1 MKPRIVKDTAI
12 AAIVGLLVA
21 GCAADGSGMTETGQG
36 AIIGSTTGAALG
48 AILGSQRGDAGPGAL
63 AGAVGGAFLGGMV
76 GAYME
81 QQRQDFEKALAPEIA
96 SGVIRVER
104 LPNDQ
109 LLVGMTGETT
119 FGVDSDQINPGF
131 HTTMDRIAKIVNQYG
146 KTELIV
152 AGHTDDKGSASH
164 NQQLSE
170 RRAASVER
178 YLEERRV
185 VPERIT
191 ATGYGMTQPIASNDT
206 DDGRR
211 LNRRVDITIVPRTAG
226 S

>member
-1 MKPRIVKDTAI
+1 MKPRIVKDAAI
-12 AAIVGLLVA
+12 AATIGLLVA

-36 AIIGSTTGAALG
+36 AIIGSTAGAALG
-48 AILGSQRGDAGPGAL
+48 AILGSQHGDAGPGAL
-63 AGAVGGAFLGGMV
+63 AGAVGGALLGGMV

-81 QQRQDFEKALAPEIA
+81 QQRKDFEKALAQEIA

-104 LPNDQ
+104 LSNDQ

-131 HTTMDRIAKIVNQYG
+131 YTTMDRIAKIVNQYG

-152 AGHTDDKGSASH
+152 AGHTDDQGSESH
-164 NQQLSE
+164 NQALSE

-178 YLEERRV
+178 YLEGRHV

-191 ATGYGMTQPIASNDT
+191 ATGYGMTQPIASNET

-211 LNRRVDITIVPRTAG
+211 LNRRVDITIVPLSAG

>member
-1 MKPRIVKDTAI
+1 MQPRIVDDFVI
-12 AAIVGLLVA
+12 AATIGLLVA
-21 GCAADGSGMTETGQG
+21 GCAADGPGMTETGQG
-36 AIIGSTTGAALG
+36 AIIGSTAGAALG
-48 AILGSQRGDAGPGAL
+48 AIIGSQHGDAGPGAL
-63 AGAVGGAFLGGMV
+63 AGALGGAFLGGMV

-81 QQRQDFEKALAPEIA
+81 QQRKDFEQALAPEIA

-119 FGVDSDQINPGF
+119 FAVDSDQINPGF
-131 HTTMDRIAKIVNQYG
+131 HSTMDRIAKIVNQYG
-146 KTELIV
+146 KTALIV

-178 YLEERRV
+178 YLENRHV

-191 ATGYGMTQPIASNDT
+191 ATGYGMSQPIASNDT

-211 LNRRVDITIVPRTAG
+211 LNRRVDITIVPHTAG